1 MKYYLIVGEASGDL
15 HASRLM
21 RSLKSVD
28 EFADFRF
35 FGGDLMAAEGGT
47 RVKHYKE
54 LAYMGFVPVLLHLKT
69 IFSNMKMCKEDIVK
83 WKPDVVIL
91 VDYPGFNLNIA
102 KFLKQKTNIPAYY
115 YISPKIWAWKE
126 WRIRSIKRDIAEMF
140 SILPFEVSFYEKK
153 HHYPIHYVGNPTA
166 QEVAEFR
173 AGYHQ
178 GFSDFCAENQ
188 LDEHKPILALLA
200 GSRLQEIKDNLP
212 AMIEVAERFED
223 YQMVLAG
230 APSIED
236 AYYEKFIKNT
246 PVKLVHDQTYPL
258 LVHSTAALVT
268 SGTAT
273 LETALF
279 DVPQVVCY
287 ETPIP
292 KLIRFA
298 FNHII
303 KVKYISLVNLIAN
316 KEVVPEMMADRFT
329 VDGIANQLY
338 DILPGHNGRD
348 RMLTAYRDVKNLL
361 GESVAPAETARIMY
375 SLLVKRRELLLKQA
389 RERAEAEAKAA
400 AEAAEKARLKA
411 IAEAEI
417 ARKKAEEQAEIARQK
432 AQQQV
437 ELAQKQA
444 DEAERLAQTARE
456 ADEFE
461 ARDER

>member
-21 RSLKSVD
+21 RSLKKYD
-28 EFADFRF
+28 ELAEFRF

-54 LAYMGFVPVLLHLKT
+54 LAYMGFVPVLLHLGT
-69 IFSNMKMCKEDIVK
+69 IFSNMKRCKEDIVA

-102 KFLKQKTNIPAYY
+102 KFLKKNTLIPVYY

-126 WRIRSIKRDIAEMF
+126 WRIKSIKRDVSEMF
-140 SILPFEVSFYEKK
+140 SILPFEVPFYEQK
-153 HHYPIHYVGNPTA
+153 HKYPVHYVGNPTA

-178 GFSDFCAENQ
+178 THEEFCRENN
-188 LDEHKPILALLA
+188 LDSRKPIIALLA

-236 AYYEKFIKNT
+236 EYYDKFLEGT
-246 PVKLVHDQTYPL
+246 PVRVVKNKTYQL
-258 LVHSTAALVT
+258 LSHTTAALVT

-279 DVPQVVCY
+279 NVPQVVCY
-287 ETPIP
+287 ETPLP

-298 FNHII
+298 FNHVL
-303 KVKYISLVNLIAN
+303 KVDYISLVNLVAN
-316 KEVVPEMMADRFT
+316 KEVVPEMFADKFT
-329 VDGIANQLY
+329 IDGIANELFK
-338 DILPGHNGRD
+338 ILPGQPARE
-348 RMLTAYRDVKNLL
+348 RMLAGYQKVQREL
-361 GESVAPAETARIMY
+361 GDKVAPDEAANIMVG
-375 SLLVKRRELLLKQA
+375 LLRKRRAELIRLAK
-389 RERAEAEAKAA
+389 ERAEAAAKAA
-400 AEAAEKARLKA
+400 AEAAEQARV
-411 IAEAEI
+411 
-417 ARKKAEEQAEIARQK
+417 KAEQEAAIARQK
-432 AQQQV
+432 A
-437 ELAQKQA
+437 E
-444 DEAERLAQTARE
+444 EAERVSQQE
-456 ADEFE
+456 INEP
-461 ARDER
+461 

>member
-21 RSLKSVD
+21 RSLKKYD
-28 EFADFRF
+28 ELAEFRF

-54 LAYMGFVPVLLHLKT
+54 LAYMGFVPVLLHLGT
-69 IFSNMKMCKEDIVK
+69 IFSNMKRCKEDIVA

-102 KFLKQKTNIPAYY
+102 KFLKKNTLIPVYY

-126 WRIRSIKRDIAEMF
+126 WRIKSIKRDVSEMF
-140 SILPFEVSFYEKK
+140 SILPFEVPFYEQK
-153 HHYPIHYVGNPTA
+153 HKYPVHYVGNPTA

-178 GFSDFCAENQ
+178 THEEFCRENN
-188 LDEHKPILALLA
+188 LDSRKPIIALLA

-230 APSIED
+230 APSIEYE
-236 AYYEKFIKNT
+236 YYDKFLEGT
-246 PVKLVHDQTYPL
+246 PVRVVKNKTYQL
-258 LVHSTAALVT
+258 LSHTTAALVT

-279 DVPQVVCY
+279 NVPQVVCY
-287 ETPIP
+287 ETPLP

-298 FNHII
+298 FNHVL
-303 KVKYISLVNLIAN
+303 KVDYISLVNLVAN
-316 KEVVPEMMADRFT
+316 KEVVPEMFADKFT
-329 VDGIANQLY
+329 IDGIANELY
-338 DILPGHNGRD
+338 KIMPGQPAREG
-348 RMLTAYRDVKNLL
+348 MLAGYQEVLREL
-361 GESVAPAETARIMY
+361 GSKVAPDEAASIMVDLLRKHRAELIRLA
-375 SLLVKRRELLLKQA
+375 K
-389 RERAEAEAKAA
+389 ERAEAVAKAA
-400 AEAAEKARLKA
+400 AKAAELARVKAEQEAA
-411 IAEAEI
+411 
-417 ARKKAEEQAEIARQK
+417 IARQK
-432 AQQQV
+432 A
-437 ELAQKQA
+437 E
-444 DEAERLAQTARE
+444 EAERVSQQE
-456 ADEFE
+456 INEP
-461 ARDER
+461 

>member
-21 RSLKSVD
+21 RSLKKYD
-28 EFADFRF
+28 ELAEFRF

-54 LAYMGFVPVLLHLKT
+54 LAYMGFVPVLLHLGT
-69 IFSNMKMCKEDIVK
+69 IFSNMKRCKEDIVA

-102 KFLKQKTNIPAYY
+102 KFLKKNTLIPVYY

-126 WRIRSIKRDIAEMF
+126 WRIKSIKRDVSEMF
-140 SILPFEVSFYEKK
+140 SILPFEVPFYEQK
-153 HHYPIHYVGNPTA
+153 HKYPIHYVGNPTA

-173 AGYHQ
+173 AEYQ
-178 GFSDFCAENQ
+178 QTYEEFCRENN
-188 LDEHKPILALLA
+188 LDSRKPIIALLA

-236 AYYEKFIKNT
+236 EYYDKFLEGSPVRVVKN
-246 PVKLVHDQTYPL
+246 KTYQL
-258 LVHSTAALVT
+258 LSHTTAALVT

-279 DVPQVVCY
+279 NVPQVVCY
-287 ETPIP
+287 ETPLP

-298 FNHII
+298 FNHVL
-303 KVKYISLVNLIAN
+303 KVDYISLVNLVAN
-316 KEVVPEMMADRFT
+316 KEVVPEMFADKFT
-329 VDGIANQLY
+329 IDGIANELY
-338 DILPGHNGRD
+338 KIMPGQPARE
-348 RMLTAYRDVKNLL
+348 RMLAEYQEVLREL
-361 GESVAPAETARIMY
+361 GSKVAPDEAASIMVDLLRKHRAELIRLA
-375 SLLVKRRELLLKQA
+375 K
-389 RERAEAEAKAA
+389 ERAEAVAKAA
-400 AEAAEKARLKA
+400 AKAAELARVKAEQEAA
-411 IAEAEI
+411 
-417 ARKKAEEQAEIARQK
+417 IARQK
-432 AQQQV
+432 A
-437 ELAQKQA
+437 E
-444 DEAERLAQTARE
+444 EAERVSQQE
-456 ADEFE
+456 INEP
-461 ARDER
+461 

>member
-21 RSLKSVD
+21 RSLKKYD
-28 EFADFRF
+28 ELAEFRF
-35 FGGDLMAAEGGT
+35 FGGDLMAAEGGI

-54 LAYMGFVPVLLHLKT
+54 LAYMGFVPVLLHLGT
-69 IFSNMKMCKEDIVK
+69 IFSNMKRCKEDIVA

-102 KFLKQKTNIPAYY
+102 KFLKKNTLIPVYY

-126 WRIRSIKRDIAEMF
+126 WRIKSIKRDVSEMF
-140 SILPFEVSFYEKK
+140 SILPFEVPFYEQK
-153 HHYPIHYVGNPTA
+153 HKFPVHYVGNPTA

-178 GFSDFCAENQ
+178 THEEFCRENN
-188 LDEHKPILALLA
+188 LDSRKPIVALLA

-236 AYYEKFIKNT
+236 EYYDKFLEGSPVRVVKN
-246 PVKLVHDQTYPL
+246 KTYQL
-258 LVHSTAALVT
+258 LSHTTAALVT

-279 DVPQVVCY
+279 NVPQVVCY
-287 ETPIP
+287 ETPLP

-298 FNHII
+298 FNHVL
-303 KVKYISLVNLIAN
+303 KVDYISLVNLVAN
-316 KEVVPEMMADRFT
+316 KEVVPEMFADKFT
-329 VDGIANQLY
+329 IDGIANELY
-338 DILPGHNGRD
+338 KIMPGQPARE
-348 RMLTAYRDVKNLL
+348 RMLAEYQEVLREL
-361 GESVAPAETARIMY
+361 GSKVAPDEAASIMVDLLRKHRAELIRLA
-375 SLLVKRRELLLKQA
+375 K
-389 RERAEAEAKAA
+389 ERAEAVAKAA
-400 AEAAEKARLKA
+400 AKAAELARVKAEQEAA
-411 IAEAEI
+411 
-417 ARKKAEEQAEIARQK
+417 IARQK
-432 AQQQV
+432 A
-437 ELAQKQA
+437 E
-444 DEAERLAQTARE
+444 EAERVSQQE
-456 ADEFE
+456 N
-461 ARDER
+461 

>member
-21 RSLKSVD
+21 RSLKKYD
-28 EFADFRF
+28 ELAEFRF

-54 LAYMGFVPVLLHLKT
+54 LAYMGFVPVLLHLGT
-69 IFSNMKMCKEDIVK
+69 IFSNMKRCKEDIVA

-102 KFLKQKTNIPAYY
+102 KFLKKNTLIPVYY

-126 WRIRSIKRDIAEMF
+126 WRIKSIKRDVSEMF
-140 SILPFEVSFYEKK
+140 SILPFEVPFYEQK
-153 HHYPIHYVGNPTA
+153 HKYPIHYVGNPTA

-173 AGYHQ
+173 AGYQ
-178 GFSDFCAENQ
+178 QTYEEFCRENN
-188 LDEHKPILALLA
+188 LDSRKPIIALLA

-236 AYYEKFIKNT
+236 EYYDKFLEGT
-246 PVKLVHDQTYPL
+246 PVRVVKNKTYQL
-258 LVHSTAALVT
+258 LSHTTAALVT

-279 DVPQVVCY
+279 NVPQVVCY
-287 ETPIP
+287 ETPLP

-298 FNHII
+298 FNHVL
-303 KVKYISLVNLIAN
+303 KVDYISLVNLVAN
-316 KEVVPEMMADRFT
+316 KEVVPEMFADKFT
-329 VDGIANQLY
+329 IDGIANELFK
-338 DILPGHNGRD
+338 ILPGQPARE
-348 RMLTAYRDVKNLL
+348 RMLAGYQEVQREL
-361 GESVAPAETARIMY
+361 GDKVAPDEAANIMVD
-375 SLLVKRRELLLKQA
+375 LLRKRRAELIRQA
-389 RERAEAEAKAA
+389 KERAEALAKAA
-400 AEAAEKARLKA
+400 AEAAEQAR
-411 IAEAEI
+411 I
-417 ARKKAEEQAEIARQK
+417 KAEQEAAIARQK
-432 AQQQV
+432 A
-437 ELAQKQA
+437 E
-444 DEAERLAQTARE
+444 EALRVGE
-456 ADEFE
+456 ADSSS
-461 ARDER
+461 DSSLPERP